1 MIEEVFF
8 AKGRNDRLMGYPVL
22 SSLRLLQKRE
32 ELAGKGCMTSSFA
45 TGGPLIE
52 EEMQTFNNQ
61 HSSR

>member
-32 ELAGKGCMTSSFA
+32 ELAGKVCTTSSFA
-45 TGGPLIE
+45 AGRPLDKVLYIE
-52 EEMQTFNNQ
+52 EEM
-61 HSSR
+61 